1 MWLVAVF
8 DLKNLSADLMKG
20 CSRLLMNPNWAWA
33 GAGPRQ
39 RATRTQDSDQL
50 IRIFFMILFDNGVD
64 LNVFA
69 CYGQCV
75 YKRYSLIHF
84 SIWIEE
90 LLRSP
95 LSLYLNVEYEMFAKL
110 QQID

>member
-1 MWLVAVF
+1 M
-8 DLKNLSADLMKG
+8 
-20 CSRLLMNPNWAWA
+20 CSPVM
-33 GAGPRQ
+33 
-39 RATRTQDSDQL
+39 
-50 IRIFFMILFDNGVD
+50 DN
-64 LNVFA
+64 
-69 CYGQCV
+69 V